1 MPDLTPEQKKIIR
14 LIEKESNL
22 VGLDPDYAVA
32 LANLES
38 GFKHI
43 PAQVKE
49 GEPPSTAF
57 GPFQVNK
64 ATAKANGVDYDEMVK
79 SPELAVRAGIQNI
92 LRHAKNPNLMTENPE
107 TGIKEIDP
115 MRIAAA
121 HRYGEGSDYAK
132 TGNRKLIDP
141 VLNEYLAR
149 AMEHFQDESF
159 PNTIITKN
167 DTNVDGTQKQV
178 ASDIDMGS
186 VPLAVYDP
194 AKAEQA
200 DREMSAEHG
209 LEAGAILGA
218 VKAPLF
224 TGAQK
229 LYEIAKSFKQGNLS
243 PQDLNAVAQAVEKVK
258 LQNANIPEIE
268 VEKPLTSGEKYAA
281 KTGYGEG
288 TGTVK
293 NVIDRQKL
301 ATPKGEIS
309 KRMYERRKA
318 AESLSNVE
326 QTALKEAQNLQ
337 TLENANNWANKVNNP
352 PPKNPSPSLYQRT
365 LGALPEAGQAIANAG
380 RSILQSTPAR
390 WGLGGAGALFNLEN
404 ASQQFGHDTN
414 LGNVGGVASSG
425 GALAS
430 LLSAVPKYAPYA
442 GPAAIG
448 LTTAGNVV
456 GDIDRGDYDSAK
468 ANAYLGGL
476 GLAGLPYAVGALLP
490 TTLNRNEE
498 EELARRRKMA
508 PTITAP

>member
-132 TGNRKLIDP
+132 TGNRKFIDP

-186 VPLAVYDP
+186 KPLAVYDP

-218 VKAPLF
+218 VKAPLV
-224 TGAQK
+224 TGVKQVYELLKSLKQK
-229 LYEIAKSFKQGNLS
+229 NPTAE
-243 PQDLNAVAQAVEKVK
+243 DLNTLANAIEKVK
-258 LQNANIPEIE
+258 LQNANTPEIE

-301 ATPKGEIS
+301 ATPKGELS

-318 AESLSNVE
+318 AESLSNVDE
-326 QTALKEAQNLQ
+326 MVAQQAQKLQALEAQN
-337 TLENANNWANKVNNP
+337 NWAKNVNNP
-352 PPKNPSPSLYQRT
+352 PKNPNPSFYQRT

-404 ASQQFGHDTN
+404 ASQQFGHNTN

-456 GDIDRGDYDSAK
+456 SDIDRGDYDSAK

-476 GLAGLPYAVGALLP
+476 GLAGLPYAVSALLP